1 MKSGLIR
8 LESLEQAVSGGDPST
23 HTHKNVHLLLIFIQI
38 LETEKKSE
46 TILSISAVYSEQ

>member
-23 HTHKNVHLLLIFIQI
+23 HTHKNVHLLIFIQI